1 MNKYSIITLIAI
13 IVIAIPVLYGF
24 WNIYSIEQIQIRTP
38 NDEFS
43 YFDMANYERIEL
55 CNPTPFFVTING
67 LRIDVLYRDDEK
79 GTFLMGSQ
87 TLGPES
93 SKIQEIN
100 FSSDNFSE
108 SQYLFMHMDGQ
119 LEGEVP
125 IRIDPTQM
133 ILKTTFD
140 IRIIG
145 IIPYQSTFT
154 QSGFDFTQM
163 MNENSLC
170 KNKD

>member
-1 MNKYSIITLIAI
+1 MNKYSIISLIAI
-13 IVIAIPVLYGF
+13 IVIVIPVLYGI

-93 SKIQEIN
+93 SQIQEIN

-119 LEGEVP
+119 FDGEVP

-133 ILKTTFD
+133 VLETIFD